1 MGLGTSRG
9 AWIGVALLGAVSVAL
24 VLSGQE
30 TGQARG
36 GIGMVHDW
44 SHRHVVFSNPT
55 TIEQGMRV
63 RQDPRFWQQHFRRN
77 VQQAVPA
84 VEAAEDTRLD
94 EKEDRSGLGDDWL
107 GDFFR
112 WKRRRHHRPSP
123 PNTLKRDWAV
133 SLGPNATVGA
143 GNFPAKFS
151 FDIRSANCGTATQPD
166 FVVFNTSLKGSDT
179 QASLVAYDNLY
190 TGCPTGAVPTT
201 YWSYNTG
208 GTVVTSVVLSFDG
221 SQIAFVQTAN
231 GGTIANLVLLKWKPT
246 ATNATSTTPD
256 SIPVVTASQY
266 PTCTTPCMVALPF
279 TGGANDT
286 NSSPFY
292 DYGNDVL
299 YTGDDNGALHK
310 FHPVF
315 TMGAPA
321 EVGSPWPVLLA
332 SGLKLTSPVFDGVG
346 GRVFVGSGFN
356 GSSGTQLF
364 GVNALT
370 GAIAGTSSSLG
381 KGVGVVEGPIV
392 DSSAGKVY
400 VFVGTDNST
409 GAAGSQCFGGGSPCA
424 AVYQFAANFT
434 TGSGIEARVSSGGNG
449 PGPFKMY
456 NGTFDNAYFTS
467 SDSTGTL
474 YVCGNITGIAAPF
487 RIPVNAGVM
496 STTSLGG
503 LPFASVAAPGNLPCG
518 PLTEIFNSNQNS
530 GANSGGPA
538 GTDKLFVSTV
548 GPGTTNPCFNN
559 GTGGCILEV
568 PITAWRPGTIY
579 SVGQEILDTNMS
591 IQVVT
596 SGGFSGATQPTWPSP
611 GFGGS
616 IFTFDGSV
624 QWVFKEDLGITGAPI
639 WTPLTGEPQGF
650 FIVDP
655 NGNTEVQTTSI
666 FAVTGV
672 LQPVWPLAIGAQTTD
687 ATAHW
692 VNAGPVDNFFLPVA
706 GGTSGSIVDNTVPA
720 GTLGGASQVYFSPLS
735 PGFGTCGAGNGCAV
749 QASQSKLN

>member
-1 MGLGTSRG
+1 MALGTSRG
-9 AWIGVALLGAVSVAL
+9 AWIAVALLGAVSVAL

-30 TGQARG
+30 TGHARS

-77 VQQAVPA
+77 TQQALPA
-84 VEAAEDTRLD
+84 GEAAADTSLD
-94 EKEDRSGLGDDWL
+94 EEEDRGGLGDDWL
-107 GDFFR
+107 GDLFR
-112 WKRRRHHRPSP
+112 WRRRRHHRPSP
-123 PNTLKRDWAV
+123 PNTLKRDWAM

-151 FDIRSANCGTATQPD
+151 FDIRSANCSNATQPD
-166 FVVFNTSLKGSDT
+166 FVVFNTSLQASDT
-179 QASLVAYDNLY
+179 QASIVAYDNLY
-190 TGCPTGAVPTT
+190 TGCSGTKPQT
-201 YWSYNTG
+201 YWAYKTG
-208 GTVVTSVVLSFDG
+208 GAVVTSVVLSFDG
-221 SQIAFVQTAN
+221 SQVAFVQTAN
-231 GGTIANLVLLKWKPT
+231 GTTIANLVLLKWKPT
-246 ATNATSTTPD
+246 ATSATSTTPD
-256 SIPVVTASQY
+256 SISIVTASQY
-266 PTCTTPCMVALPF
+266 PTCATPCMVALPF
-279 TGGANDT
+279 SGTANDT

-292 DYGNDVL
+292 DYANDVL
-299 YTGDDNGALHK
+299 YAGDDNGALHK

-315 TMGAPA
+315 TMGPPA
-321 EVGSPWPVLLA
+321 EVGSPWPVTLA
-332 SGLKLTSPVFDGVG
+332 SGLKLTSPVFDGAS

-356 GSSGTQLF
+356 GSTGTQLF
-364 GVNALT
+364 GVNAQT
-370 GAIAGTSSSLG
+370 GAIPGTSSSLG
-381 KGVGVVEGPIV
+381 KGVGIVDGPIV

-400 VFVGTDNST
+400 AFVGADNST
-409 GAAGSQCFGGGSPCA
+409 GAAGSQCFQGGSPCA

-434 TGSGIEARVSSGGNG
+434 SGSGIEAKVSTGGNG

-474 YVCGNITGIAAPF
+474 YVCGNITGIATLY
-487 RIPVNAGVM
+487 RISVNAGVM

-503 LPFASVAAPGNLPCG
+503 FPFASAAAPGNLPCG

-559 GTGGCILEV
+559 GTGGCILDLA
-568 PITAWRPGTIY
+568 ITAWRPGTIY
-579 SVGQEILDTNMS
+579 SLGQEILDTNLN

-596 SGGFSGATQPTWPSP
+596 SGGFSGTTQPTWPSP
-611 GFGGS
+611 GAGGS
-616 IFTFDGSV
+616 IFTTDGSV
-624 QWVFKEDLGITGAPI
+624 QWVFKEGLGITGTLS
-639 WTPLTGEPQGF
+639 WTALSGDPQGF

-655 NGNTEVQTTSI
+655 NGNTEVQTSN
-666 FAVTGV
+666 FLPVTGAF
-672 LQPVWPLAIGAQTTD
+672 QPAWSTTIGAQITD
-687 ATAHW
+687 GTAHW

-706 GGTSGSIVDNTVPA
+706 GGTSGSVVDNTVPA
-720 GTLGGASQVYFSPLS
+720 GTLAGGSQVYFSPLS